1 LLSEGAAA
9 PRKPGVAI
17 ALRTKHWARL
27 LRNYAKLPAAQ
38 RNAVAQVMAVLA
50 GELEV
55 EECCLDLRA

>member
-1 LLSEGAAA
+1 M
-9 PRKPGVAI
+9 AI